1 MSRRFLDSGENLA
14 LSAVA
19 LLALAG
25 LARRGSL
32 LRRVGDDGK
41 AYGLGT
47 DFDVALM
54 EEAEP
59 ETPRE
64 CQIWLLNAED
74 VDGYFVFKM
83 LRHAF
88 GITDAESMR
97 LGLTAHRQGRALV
110 RVLPCTEAHEKV
122 AAAREL
128 AQAEH
133 PTAVH
138 ILDVVEVDED

>member
-1 MSRRFLDSGENLA
+1 MSRRFFDSGENLA

-25 LARRGSL
+25 IARRGSL

-47 DFDVALM
+47 DFDVALL

-59 ETPRE
+59 ETPKE
-64 CQIWLLNAED
+64 CEVWLLNADD
-74 VDGYFVFKM
+74 VDGYFVSKM

-88 GITDAESMR
+88 GITEAESMR

-110 RVLPCTEAHEKV
+110 RVLSCTEANAKV
-122 AAAREL
+122 AMARDL

-133 PTAVH
+133 PTAVR
-138 ILDVVEVDED
+138 ILDVVEVDEG